1 MNWLVIIVLF
11 IIIIAMI
18 RGFHRGFLRVL
29 YSLVAI
35 ILLIALIG
43 YATPHVNHFLK
54 ENTQVHSMIAERW
67 TDRVED
73 SANAAVESAAEGQK
87 ETMDAAGIQLPEIL
101 ESYVFGDG
109 VQSAQEILDGTGVYQ
124 QAGEQMADVIVGIL
138 AFLIA
143 LLLAVIIVWII
154 GKATDIVNKIPVIKG
169 INRFLGIFAGA
180 LQGFIVVWLL
190 FMLVALISG
199 TSIGKILISCIN
211 DSRFLYVLYENN
223 VILEIITSFF
233 GL

>member
-1 MNWLVIIVLF
+1 
-11 IIIIAMI
+11 
-18 RGFHRGFLRVL
+18 
-29 YSLVAI
+29 
-35 ILLIALIG
+35 
-43 YATPHVNHFLK
+43 
-54 ENTQVHSMIAERW
+54 
-67 TDRVED
+67 
-73 SANAAVESAAEGQK
+73 
-87 ETMDAAGIQLPEIL
+87 
-101 ESYVFGDG
+101 
-109 VQSAQEILDGTGVYQ
+109 
-124 QAGEQMADVIVGIL
+124 MADVIVGIL